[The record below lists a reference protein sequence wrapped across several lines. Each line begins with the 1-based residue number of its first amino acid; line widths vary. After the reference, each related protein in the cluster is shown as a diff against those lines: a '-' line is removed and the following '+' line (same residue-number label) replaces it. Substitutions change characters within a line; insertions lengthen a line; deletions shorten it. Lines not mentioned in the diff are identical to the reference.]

1 MKLNGIK
8 IETHNKS
15 LEQLL
20 IDHDFNIQY
29 VAVECN
35 GSIIPRAKFKDY
47 IPKPEDE
54 MEVVSFV
61 GGG

>member
-1 MKLNGIK
+1 MRLNGTELDGK
-8 IETHNKS
+8 YEN

-20 IDHDFNIQY
+20 TENRFDLKYI
-29 VAVECN
+29 AVECN
-35 GSIIPRAKFKDY
+35 GRIIPKSEYSKY
-47 IPKPEDE
+47 IPQPEDE

>member
-1 MKLNGIK
+1 MKLNGAELSK
-8 IETHNKS
+8 TYKN

-20 IDHDFNIQY
+20 LEHQFDIKY

-35 GSIIPRAKFKDY
+35 GSIIPKSKYQSY
-47 IPKPEDE
+47 IPQPEDE